1 MFIKHCV
8 IILKLKREHIESVRY
23 IFPHTIDVTTV
34 RIARNSWPLND
45 RARPGNGGLTATNN
59 GGEIICNC
67 PGSLWWP
74 QPGGHQLQLCTVEL
88 HTNLREILGLTV
100 MEKALTRAFSLWKA
114 NTTVFTFNNLLR
126 LYATCCHLLT
136 ERLYETSYAHQ
147 PALMNLW
154 PLQRWPK
161 FYKNRTSNTEG
172 GFQCPISVLWVLF

>member
-88 HTNLREILGLTV
+88 QTNLREILSLTV
-100 MEKALTRAFSLWKA
+100 MEKAPARAFFLVESEYY
-114 NTTVFTFNNLLR
+114 R
-126 LYATCCHLLT
+126 
-136 ERLYETSYAHQ
+136 
-147 PALMNLW
+147 
-154 PLQRWPK
+154 
-161 FYKNRTSNTEG
+161 FY
-172 GFQCPISVLWVLF
+172 I